1 MLFEQFRGTMSIWS
15 DIASYEMLAD
25 NGALTDDQKG
35 VEGFINFLTNSIEAT
50 ATDAPFTTG
59 LRQFSD
65 LAIGDTEEKMQTAV
79 SIGSSSLGVPSG
91 VRSANRFGDDVYYD
105 YSRGLTMENLFGRIG
120 DAALGLPT
128 QNVRTDQ
135 LGRPVSPNQ
144 KSPWN
149 YAFRYAP
156 ERLKPENALE
166 RDAMIEDLLLND
178 ATSFGLISKKP
189 TSLHI
194 NKVTVPMKKFV
205 NQDGDD
211 LTSLYERTLNEDDAM
226 IDEIWEEMQTS
237 SWETAYDNYKVDSK
251 DGKPFNKGIERI
263 NKIIKKHRNKTK
275 KKLSDETG
283 PLQYYYYKGQNVFEY
298 IQAQKMLP
306 QATGDSKGILH

>member
-1 MLFEQFRGTMSIWS
+1 
-15 DIASYEMLAD
+15 
-25 NGALTDDQKG
+25 
-35 VEGFINFLTNSIEAT
+35 
-50 ATDAPFTTG
+50 
-59 LRQFSD
+59 
-65 LAIGDTEEKMQTAV
+65 
-79 SIGSSSLGVPSG
+79 
-91 VRSANRFGDDVYYD
+91 
-105 YSRGLTMENLFGRIG
+105 MENLFGRIG

-128 QNVRTDQ
+128 SNVRTDQ

-166 RDAMIEDLLLND
+166 RDARVEDLLLND

-194 NKVTVPMKKFV
+194 DKVTVPMKKFV

-237 SWETAYDNYKVDSK
+237 SWETAYDNYKVDNK

-263 NKIIKKHRNKTK
+263 NKIIKKHRKKTK